1 MTDDEREQAY
11 EDQMWDEF
19 PNRAIAA
26 VVSTWDA
33 TTADLFLKAVE
44 QAGATRAEER
54 GEVIGLLG
62 A

>member
-26 VVSTWDA
+26 VVSTWDDSTTEIVLAAFNQAAA
-33 TTADLFLKAVE
+33 TL
-44 QAGATRAEER
+44 AEE
-54 GEVIGLLG
+54 
-62 A
+62 ATPST